1 MSLATRTYASITL
14 GAALTFE
21 TVASCAEDSPPR
33 RHRAGEDVLLRVV
46 DGVLDMKLDCE
57 PESRL
62 LKPGEEAII
71 PAGIAHRL
79 GGAGGCE
86 ARFLVGYRAAA

>member
-21 TVASCAEDSPPR
+21 TVASCTEDRPPM
-33 RHRAGEDVLLRVV
+33 RHRAGEDVLLRVI
-46 DGVLDMKLDCE
+46 DGLLEMKLDGE
-57 PESRL
+57 PEPRL
-62 LKPGEEAII
+62 LQPGEEAII

-79 GGAGGCE
+79 GGSGGE

>member
-21 TVASCAEDSPPR
+21 TVSSCHEEQPPL
-33 RHRAGEDVLLRVV
+33 RHRTGEDVLLRVI
-46 DGVLDMKLDCE
+46 DGTLAMTLDGE
-57 PESRL
+57 PEPRHL
-62 LKPGEEAII
+62 QPGEEAII

-79 GGAGGCE
+79 GGAGGE